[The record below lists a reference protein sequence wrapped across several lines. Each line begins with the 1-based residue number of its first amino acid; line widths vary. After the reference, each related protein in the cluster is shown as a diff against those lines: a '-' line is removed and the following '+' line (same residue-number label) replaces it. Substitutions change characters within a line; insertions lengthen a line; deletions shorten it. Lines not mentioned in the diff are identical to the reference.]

1 MAVCPYGTCCS
12 LERVRGRGGGEGA
25 SGRGVPDQDARFR
38 LSQPPPL
45 GLLAPMIVTT
55 QRNMVAYADIAVE
68 LAKRLMIGFMS

>member
-1 MAVCPYGTCCS
+1 
-12 LERVRGRGGGEGA
+12 
-25 SGRGVPDQDARFR
+25 VPDQDARFR